1 VGFRQ
6 AARNQASKLGLVA
19 TAINREDGS
28 VLLETCGTREAVDH
42 FIAWAGRGPAMAVV
56 TNVTVINMERPGMGS
71 SLATSLGETIN
82 GE

>member
-1 VGFRQ
+1 
-6 AARNQASKLGLVA
+6 
-19 TAINREDGS
+19 
-28 VLLETCGTREAVDH
+28 VDH